1 MLLEISDA
9 SDFNY
14 CGYYDNSNRSTDMK
28 VAHGFNYHQGPEW
41 LWPIGY
47 FLRAHLYYNSS
58 DLGQENKETLRLVK
72 NHLAKLS
79 ERLNATDWKSLPE
92 LTNRNGQE
100 CFFSCD
106 AQAWSVATTLE
117 VFYDLCQ
124 LD

>member
-1 MLLEISDA
+1 
-9 SDFNY
+9 
-14 CGYYDNSNRSTDMK
+14 MK

-47 FLRAHLYYNSS
+47 FLRAHLFYSYRSE
-58 DLGQENKETLRLVK
+58 GPEQQKKTLRLVK
-72 NHLAKLS
+72 QHLGKLC
-79 ERLNATDWKSLPE
+79 ERLNSTDWKSLPE

-100 CFFSCD
+100 CSFSCD

-124 LD
+124 LE